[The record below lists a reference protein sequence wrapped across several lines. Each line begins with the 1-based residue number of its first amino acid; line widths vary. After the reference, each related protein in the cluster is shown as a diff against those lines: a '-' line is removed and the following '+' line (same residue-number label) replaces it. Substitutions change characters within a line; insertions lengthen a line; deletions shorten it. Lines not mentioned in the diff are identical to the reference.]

1 MNILKGRLTR
11 TEISRFVGV
20 EEKYL
25 EKSLNR
31 LADLGYLSYEKIKR
45 GKYSFI
51 LFPEKVEVREL
62 ILTK

>member
-20 EEKYL
+20 EEKDL